1 MTMRRLDPYLVTG
14 PLLPA
19 VNLAEIK
26 LHLRV
31 EDDDRDLII
40 QDLIDAAIADY
51 DGFSGGLNR
60 CLVNQ
65 TWAEKM
71 DYLSAIRIQLTLY
84 PVSSI
89 TSVTYYDTNNAV
101 QTLSPSVYRLQN
113 QNAAAYL
120 ELVDGQDWPT
130 VYDRDD
136 AVTITYVCGY
146 GASPSD
152 VPANIR
158 AAIKLHVEA
167 HYESPDQK
175 DVDRL
180 EMAQERLTAKFR
192 RVGF

>member
-1 MTMRRLDPYLVTG
+1 MRRLDPYLVTG
-14 PLLPA
+14 PTLGV

-26 LHLRV
+26 IHLRV
-31 EDDDRDLII
+31 DHDDDDLII
-40 QDLIDAAIADY
+40 QDLIDSAIADY
-51 DGFSGGLNR
+51 DGFSGVLNR

-65 TWAEKM
+65 TWAEKL
-71 DYLSAIRIQLTLY
+71 DYLSPIRIPLTLF

-89 TSVTYYDTNNAV
+89 TSITYYDTNNAL
-101 QTLSPSVYRLQN
+101 QTLSASVYRLQKR
-113 QNAAAYL
+113 NATAYL
-120 ELVDGQDWPT
+120 ELVDGQTWPS

-136 AVTITYVCGY
+136 AVTITYVAGY
-146 GASPSD
+146 GAAATD
-152 VPANIR
+152 VPADIR

-180 EMAQERLTAKFR
+180 EAAQDRLITKYR